1 MNRTINIPELM
12 VDESLKNYIGTKI
25 LPRYDGFDA
34 AHQRNHVDMVNE
46 QSKTIADDLDVDMDM
61 VSNW

>member
-1 MNRTINIPELM
+1 MDSGQMNRTINIPELM

-34 AHQRNHVDMVNE
+34 AHQRLSLIH
-46 QSKTIADDLDVDMDM
+46 I
-61 VSNW
+61 